1 MSYERERHIL
11 LSMYSLEFTSQK
23 STGALRNGTN
33 TDWAEVREG
42 FLEEETHC
50 NWWGRSEKGSLRRQ
64 RMWGKSLERE
74 MCSPLGQDRA
84 DPCSAQA

>member
-1 MSYERERHIL
+1 MSYERETNIL
-11 LSMYSLEFTSQK
+11 LSMYSLGFTSQK

-50 NWWGRSEKGSLRRQ
+50 NWWGRREKSLSEDRECG
-64 RMWGKSLERE
+64 GSLERE
-74 MCSPLGQDRA
+74 MCSLWGQDRA